1 MSEWKKVIQ
10 LRADSSP
17 SAAAEETRLA
27 VTLTV
32 TELRSL
38 IRETVSE
45 LSQDRGDD
53 SLMDIKEAAKFIHQS
68 VTYVYRNWR
77 EMGGRKFGKN
87 IRFTKA
93 GVQNW
98 INAKGD

>member
-1 MSEWKKVIQ
+1 MSDSKNVIP

-17 SAAAEETRLA
+17 STPDEGARLA

-32 TELRSL
+32 AELRLL
-38 IRETVSE
+38 IHEAVSE
-45 LSQDRGDD
+45 ISQDRGDN
-53 SLMDIKEAAKFIHQS
+53 SLMDINEAAKFIHQS

-77 EMGGRKFGKN
+77 EMGGRKLGKN

-93 GVQNW
+93 GLASW
-98 INAKGD
+98 IKAKGD